1 MMKKY
6 LGIDIGGTAIKYGLL
21 NEQGEILEKGETP
34 TPKDT
39 LDHLLESLDSFIS
52 KYKDEVSGIAMSAP
66 GRIDTKTGFMFT
78 AGAINHYLG
87 NQPLGEILTNK
98 YNLPVAIDNDAK
110 CAANAE
116 LWLGSLKDVSSG
128 VVIIIG
134 TGLGGGIVIDNKVW
148 RGINGAAG
156 EISNLPHDYD
166 HIHEGALWAKIN
178 GVGGLIKP
186 YADKKGLTNDE
197 VNGKVFFEALHNNDE
212 DAKAVFDQFV
222 KTMVSGIISL
232 QVTLDV
238 EKVCIGGGI
247 SAQDILI
254 DAIRE
259 KVHEYFLANP
269 WFPALEPII
278 TRCEFK
284 NDANLIGAL
293 NNFYEVH
300 GH

>member
-1 MMKKY
+1 MKKY

-66 GRIDTKTGFMFT
+66 GRIDTKTGYMHT

-134 TGLGGGIVIDNKVW
+134 TGLGGGIVINNKVW
-148 RGINGAAG
+148 RGFNGAAG
-156 EISNLPHDYD
+156 EISNLPYDYNNLPS
-166 HIHEGALWAKIN
+166 GAFWAQIN
-178 GVGGLIKP
+178 GVYGLIAP
-186 YADKKGLTNDE
+186 YAARKELPREE
-197 VNGKVFFEALHNNDE
+197 VNGRIFFEALHNNDE
-212 DAKAVFDQFV
+212 DAKAVFDSYIAS
-222 KTMVSGIISL
+222 MVAGIISL
-232 QVTLDV
+232 QATLDV
-238 EKVCIGGGI
+238 ERFCIGGGI

-254 DAIRE
+254 ETIDKAVDE
-259 KVHEYFLANP
+259 FFVANP
-269 WFPALEPII
+269 WFPSIKPEIV
-278 TRCEFK
+278 RCEYK

>member
-1 MMKKY
+1 MKKY

-21 NEQGEILEKGETP
+21 NENGEILEKGETP

-39 LDHLLESLDSFIS
+39 LEHLLESLDSFIP
-52 KYKDEVSGIAMSAP
+52 KYKDDVAGIAMSAP
-66 GRIDTKTGFMFT
+66 GRIDAKTGYMFT

-87 NQPLGEILTNK
+87 NQPLGEILSTK

-134 TGLGGGIVIDNKVW
+134 TGLGGGVVIDNKVW
-148 RGINGAAG
+148 RGFHGASG
-156 EISNLPHDYD
+156 EISNLPYDYNNLPA
-166 HIHEGALWAKIN
+166 GTFWARIN
-178 GVGGLIKP
+178 SVYGLIGP
-186 YADKKGLTNDE
+186 YAAKKELPMEE
-197 VNGKVFFEALHNNDE
+197 VNGRTFFEALLNNDE
-212 DAKAVFDQFV
+212 DAKEVFDQYIAS
-222 KTMVSGIISL
+222 MVAGIVSL
-232 QVTLDV
+232 QATLDV
-238 EKVCIGGGI
+238 ERFCIGGGI
-247 SAQDILI
+247 SAQPLLI
-254 DAIRE
+254 EAINKGVE
-259 KVHEYFLANP
+259 EFFAANP
-269 WFPALEPII
+269 WFPSIKPEIV
-278 TRCEFK
+278 RCEYK

>member
-1 MMKKY
+1 MKKY

-21 NEQGEILEKGETP
+21 NEKGEILEKGETP

-39 LDHLLESLDSFIS
+39 LDHMLESLDSFIS
-52 KYKDEVSGIAMSAP
+52 KYKDDVAGIAMSAP
-66 GRIDTKTGFMFT
+66 GRIDTKTGYMFT

-87 NQPLGEILTNK
+87 SQPLGEILTKK

-156 EISNLPHDYD
+156 EISNLPHDYKNLKD
-166 HIHEGALWAKIN
+166 GALWAKIN
-178 GVGGLIKP
+178 GVYGLIGP
-186 YADKKGLTNDE
+186 YAVRKGLPIEE
-197 VNGKVFFEALHNNDE
+197 VNGKIFFEALHNNDE
-212 DAKAVFDQFV
+212 DAKAVFDEFV
-222 KTMVSGIISL
+222 ATMVAGIISL

-238 EKVCIGGGI
+238 EKFCIGGGI

-259 KVHEYFLANP
+259 KVHEFFEANT